1 MSPEP
6 SSTKWRVVIR
16 WYSPLNIHSWH
27 QTAETQAP
35 AHYGA
40 RLTPPANECKK
51 HQSRAV
57 KPGSVSIIHD
67 RQTDR
72 QKEAESLLTS
82 CRPGPPS
89 TGPRRPPWRG
99 AGWPRAGCCRPSCPG
114 RCSWRWRTTACRR
127 APPLVLHDLR
137 SDAGEGRGKTET
149 TSTTTSTTTTRGVQ
163 HHSVVW
169 GKINP
174 LADKHLNTPA
184 HAIFK
189 KIIFTT
195 LYSAGRNLRRW
206 ARLFTK
212 FWRVLI

>member
-16 WYSPLNIHSWH
+16 WYIPLNIHSWH

-40 RLTPPANECKK
+40 RLTPPANERKK

-67 RQTDR
+67 RRTDR

-82 CRPGPPS
+82 CTPGPPS
-89 TGPRRPPWRG
+89 MGPRRPPWRG

-114 RCSWRWRTTACRR
+114 RCSWRWTTTGCRR
-127 APPLVLHDLR
+127 APPLVLRDLWW
-137 SDAGEGRGKTET
+137 DAGERRGTTE
-149 TSTTTSTTTTRGVQ
+149 TTTSTRVQ
-163 HHSVVW
+163 HHPGRIILNSLVW
-169 GKINP
+169 GKTF
-174 LADKHLNTPA
+174 H
-184 HAIFK
+184 
-189 KIIFTT
+189 
-195 LYSAGRNLRRW
+195 SAGRYWRDKIKLMKDG
-206 ARLFTK
+206 LFEEY
-212 FWRVLI
+212 